1 MADVPVTPE
10 LEERLQAVLDEQY
23 QRAGATALDDNVS
36 NERER
41 AIDYYLGRVTNLG
54 SPGVGRSK
62 VISQDVSDVIDGLM
76 PGLLEVV
83 LGEPPVSFAPV
94 GPDDDR
100 MAEQETSA
108 VEHVLHIQNAGFLAI
123 HDAMKSGLMEKNG
136 YVKVFTRRRSRIE
149 TETIN
154 NVTDE
159 VIAALGD
166 GEVTEKTAAGVD
178 PMTGLPIYDVV
189 IAREVKF
196 DEVIVKAV
204 PSEDVR
210 VSPDCSGAIEDSR
223 YVAHDV
229 QMTADELRDLG
240 VADDLIAELSAA
252 APEGDSP
259 EKTARRGAASSTATA
274 AASSREVGVYD
285 ITEHFVTVALNEG
298 EASQKLIVHTQRGA
312 SRVLK
317 VQIVEDHDFAS
328 WAPIRIPHRHA
339 GRSVADKTVPYAD
352 IKTSLLRN
360 LMDGFYHSVNPRPII
375 GDDIANAH
383 TLDDYLMVQPGRPIR
398 TAKTLPLPMYQP
410 LPTMQHAGPILEMM
424 DARQEYSTG
433 FSRAGTSIDKNSF
446 NSTATGAGILATA
459 QQATQKLYA
468 RMFVENCLTRVYK
481 LVHRHLRASSIQV
494 LPIQVADQWQE
505 VSPREWKERRHI
517 RVNVNLGPSTKQ
529 QDQQAAVGLI
539 QVASQVIQMQRGTN
553 GPFLFP
559 SNVHEI
565 LRNFLEA
572 HGKKNFSRFI
582 ADPTQPMTPERAQ
595 QLGAQPQPAEPPEAP
610 EVTAA
615 KVQAQA
621 FAEVEKMKAE
631 IKAQTTIHVEQIK
644 GQVDLAIERM
654 KASMDQQIESVKAL
668 LGHRA
673 ALHEQATR
681 PQPAQF
687 PTGAAT

>member
-1 MADVPVTPE
+1 MAEIAITPE
-10 LEERLQAVLDEQY
+10 IEERLRTVLDEQY
-23 QRAGATALDDNVS
+23 VRAGASATDDNIS
-36 NERER
+36 TERER
-41 AIDYYLGRVTNLG
+41 AIDYYLGRVTNLPP
-54 SPGVGRSK
+54 PGVGRSK

-83 LGEPPVSFAPV
+83 LGEPPVSFAPI

-100 MAEQETSA
+100 MAQQETAA

-136 YVKVFTRRRSRIE
+136 YVKVFTRRRSRVE

-159 VIAALGD
+159 VIAALGE
-166 GEVTEKTAAGVD
+166 GEIQKTQ
-178 PMTGLPIYDVV
+178 TGTDAMGMPIYDVV
-189 IAREVKF
+189 ITREVKF
-196 DEVIVKAV
+196 DEVVVRAV

-210 VSPDCSGAIEDSR
+210 VSPDCAGAIEDSR

-229 QMTADELRDLG
+229 QMTADELADLG
-240 VADDLIAELSAA
+240 VPEDTIAELSPA

-259 EKTARRGAASSTATA
+259 EKAARRGTSASTPTATTA
-274 AASSREVGVYD
+274 AREAGVFN
-285 ITEHFVTVALNEG
+285 ITEHFVMVALEEG
-298 EASQKLIVHTQRGA
+298 QLAQKLIVHTDRPGMK
-312 SRVLK
+312 VLK
-317 VQIVEDHDFAS
+317 VQVVEDHDFAS
-328 WAPIRIPHRHA
+328 WSPIRIPHRHA

-433 FSRAGTSIDKNSF
+433 FSRAGVSIDKNSF
-446 NSTATGAGILATA
+446 NSTATGADILNTA

-468 RMFVENCLTRVYK
+468 RMFVETCLTRVYK
-481 LVHRHLRASSIQV
+481 LVHRHLRASSIQA
-494 LPIQVADQWQE
+494 LPIQVEDQWQQ

-529 QDQQAAVGLI
+529 QDQQAASGLI
-539 QVASQVIQMQRGTN
+539 MVATQVIQLQKGVN
-553 GPFLFP
+553 GPFIYP
-559 SNVHEI
+559 ANVHAI

-595 QLGAQPQPAEPPEAP
+595 QLGAQQQAAPPPEPP

-615 KVQAQA
+615 KVQAEA
-621 FAEVEKMKAE
+621 FAQVERMKAE
-631 IKAQTTIHVEQIK
+631 LKMQTTLQVEQMKAQADIM
-644 GQVDLAIERM
+644 IERM
-654 KASMDQQIESVKAL
+654 KAAMEQQIESMKAAL
-668 LGHRA
+668 DHRA
-673 ALHEQATR
+673 KIHANETR
-681 PQPAQF
+681 PAPVVGGVPA
-687 PTGAAT
+687 